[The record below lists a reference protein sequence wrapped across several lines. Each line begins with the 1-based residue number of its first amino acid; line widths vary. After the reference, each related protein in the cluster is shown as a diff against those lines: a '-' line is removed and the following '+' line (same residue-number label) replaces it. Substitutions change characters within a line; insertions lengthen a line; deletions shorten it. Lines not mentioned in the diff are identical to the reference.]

1 MKSELEKLKKELL
14 NWSDYHT
21 DIEILEMNRE
31 KYEKVFNYFK
41 KANFK
46 IRAPLKIDCKG
57 GVEPVQGRISA

>member
-46 IRAPLKIDCKG
+46 IRYFL
-57 GVEPVQGRISA
+57 